1 MYSIRRS
8 VLIWGALA
16 LILALVGCSG
26 KEAITPAAPPSGG
39 NELFPGLTFGD
50 DTSFDLVTWNMQTF
64 PKESQTPHYL
74 AKALS
79 ALDPDVA
86 ALQEIEDPTAFQA
99 VLDEL
104 DGYTGHLAPGS
115 SRYMKLAF
123 IYKISSV
130 SNVSFEELF
139 TSESRIFPRS
149 PLLMRCDFQG
159 TPLVIIDNHLKCCG
173 DGTLDSSDD
182 WDEENRRQQACE
194 LLAAYING
202 NLPNERVI
210 VVGDMNDYLDDA
222 VQNNVF
228 EAFLSDPIHFEFAD
242 MAIATGA
249 ISVPSYSLKGGG
261 HLDHILITDEL
272 FGAFAK
278 SSSEVETIQ
287 PNKALYGGSSEYLR
301 YLSDH
306 LPVGLRIEF

>member
-1 MYSIRRS
+1 MFSIRRTA
-8 VLIWGALA
+8 LIWGALA
-16 LILALVGCSG
+16 LILTLFGCSG
-26 KEAITPAAPPSGG
+26 KEAITPAAPPPGG

-50 DTSFDLVTWNMQTF
+50 DSSFDLVTWNLQTF
-64 PKESQTPHYL
+64 PKNSQTPHYL

-173 DGTLDSSDD
+173 DGTIASGDE
-182 WDEENRRQQACE
+182 WDEEFRRQQACE
-194 LLAAYING
+194 LLAAYIND
-202 NLPNERVI
+202 NLPNQRVI
-210 VVGDMNDYLDDA
+210 VVGDMNDSLTDA
-222 VQNNVF
+222 AQNNVF
-228 EAFLSDPIHFEFAD
+228 EAFLSDPTHFEFAD
-242 MAIATGA
+242 MSIATGA
-249 ISVPSYSLKGGG
+249 TSVFSYSLKGRLSPGS
-261 HLDHILITDEL
+261 HFDHRR
-272 FGAFAK
+272 
-278 SSSEVETIQ
+278 
-287 PNKALYGGSSEYLR
+287 AL
-301 YLSDH
+301 
-306 LPVGLRIEF
+306 